1 MTLGERIKKRRRELN
16 ITQESLGDL
25 LEVHSNTIRKWEK
38 GLSNPDAEELKNIAE
53 ALKTTTAYLY
63 GDFDNFSNNENTSF
77 IKNSIYQDK
86 TEIKNSVPNM
96 AYWGSLVDNAEKS
109 AENGRNLDV
118 IINLVKAALKI
129 LENATRNNTALSD
142 LKTTF

>member
-63 GDFDNFSNNENTSF
+63 GDFDNFSNNENTLF
-77 IKNSIYQDK
+77 VKNSIYQDK
-86 TEIKNSVPNM
+86 
-96 AYWGSLVDNAEKS
+96 AEKS